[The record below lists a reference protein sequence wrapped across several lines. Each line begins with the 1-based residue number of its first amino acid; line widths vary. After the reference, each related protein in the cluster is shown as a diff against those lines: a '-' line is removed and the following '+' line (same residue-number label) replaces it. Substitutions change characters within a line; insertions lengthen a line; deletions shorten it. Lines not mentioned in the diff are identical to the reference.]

1 MWERVTWR
9 AYLVSRLT
17 DYFSLP
23 KDEQLRGNTPWTEYN
38 LYWVF
43 AVHAGLSTSFLGIFC
58 CICSKCLCLHVWHLQ
73 ATNMSIS
80 WHLLSCVLHGICN
93 NGPAKLHGIMM
104 VDLPDAQTIPVLVAG
119 ALIVDI
125 LRGLIICLH
134 TIWRV
139 QLTHPEAA

>member
-1 MWERVTWR
+1 MQVWERVTWR

-58 CICSKCLCLHVWHLQ
+58 RICSKCLCLHVWHLQ

-80 WHLLSCVLHGICN
+80 WHFCHVSSTAFATMVLRSC
-93 NGPAKLHGIMM
+93 M
-104 VDLPDAQTIPVLVAG
+104 V
-119 ALIVDI
+119 
-125 LRGLIICLH
+125 
-134 TIWRV
+134 
-139 QLTHPEAA
+139 